1 MKLNKLG
8 IDLMHFFEGCKLEAY
23 ECSGSLPLPKDKKF
37 FTIGYGNTFYENGTP
52 VRQGD
57 KITQDRANSL
67 FVFVANKFADEIK
80 KLIKTNLSENQF
92 SALVCFA
99 YNVGTGN
106 LAKSTLL
113 KKVNANPNDATIA
126 NEFLRWNKAGGKE
139 LLGLTRRRT
148 AESKLYFTS

>member
-1 MKLNKLG
+1 MKVNKLG
-8 IDLMHFFEGCKLEAY
+8 IEMMHHFEGCRLEAY
-23 ECSGSLPLPKDKKF
+23 QCSGKVW
-37 FTIGYGNTFYENGTP
+37 TIGWGNTFYQDKKP
-52 VRQGD
+52 VKQGD
-57 KITQDRANSL
+57 KITQNQANEL
-67 FVFVANKFADEIK
+67 FEFVVNEFAIGVK
-80 KLIKTNLSENQF
+80 KLLTKKVNENQF

-106 LAKSTLL
+106 LGKSTLL

>member
-8 IDLMHFFEGCKLEAY
+8 IDLMHHFEGCRLEAY
-23 ECSGSLPLPKDKKF
+23 QCSAKVW
-37 FTIGYGNTFYENGTP
+37 TIGWGNTFYENETP

-67 FVFVANKFADEIK
+67 FVFVANKFAGEIK
-80 KLIKTNLSENQF
+80 KLIKTNLTENQF

-106 LAKSTLL
+106 LGKSTLL
-113 KKVNANPNDATIA
+113 KKVNVNPNDATIA
-126 NEFLRWNKAGGKE
+126 NEFLRWNKAGGKV
-139 LLGLTRRRT
+139 LAGLTRRRT

>member
-37 FTIGYGNTFYENGTP
+37 FTIGWGNTFYENGTP
-52 VRQGD
+52 VNQGD

-80 KLIKTNLSENQF
+80 KLIKTNLNENQF

-113 KKVNANPNDATIA
+113 KKVNANLNDPSIS
-126 NEFLRWNKAGGKE
+126 NEFLRWNKAGGKA

>member
-1 MKLNKLG
+1 MKVNNLG

-23 ECSGSLPLPKDKKF
+23 QCSAKVW
-37 FTIGYGNTFYENGTP
+37 TIGWGNTFYENGTP
-52 VRQGD
+52 VKQGD

-113 KKVNANPNDATIA
+113 KKVNANPNDPSIA

>member
-1 MKLNKLG
+1 MKVNNLG
-8 IDLMHFFEGCKLEAY
+8 IDLMHYFEGCKLEAY
-23 ECSGSLPLPKDKKF
+23 QCSAKVW
-37 FTIGYGNTFYENGTP
+37 TIGWGNTFYENGTP
-52 VRQGD
+52 VKQGD

-80 KLIKTNLSENQF
+80 KLIKTNLTENQF

-99 YNVGTGN
+99 YNVGTSN

-113 KKVNANPNDATIA
+113 KKINANPNDATIA

>member
-23 ECSGSLPLPKDKKF
+23 QCSAKVW
-37 FTIGYGNTFYENGTP
+37 TIGWGNTFYENGTP

-113 KKVNANPNDATIA
+113 KKVNVNPNDPSIS
-126 NEFLRWNKAGGKE
+126 NEFLRWNKANNKIIK
-139 LLGLTRRRT
+139 GLILRRKS
-148 AESKLYFTS
+148 ESDLYFKNN